1 MTDNLSRADGARVL
15 ADLHA
20 LRAIGT
26 YKTGVHK
33 PTFSEPHLRSL
44 AWLVQRLPEAGLTG
58 EIDGIGNILGT
69 STKAGPKLLAGSH
82 LESQNHAGWLDGPL
96 GVVYALEAARVINRD
111 PNINGAVEVASWCD
125 EEGHFGHFLGSRSY
139 VGGVTEADIDAA
151 RDRNSG
157 KSMRDALRDAGL
169 AGRARAR
176 CERGRH
182 IGYLEAHIE
191 QGETLESSGLKIG
204 VVTSIV
210 GIWQYRITFTG
221 EQNHAGTTRMA
232 IRRDAGLALARFC
245 VAIDERFPAACGP
258 RTVWTT
264 GRITLD
270 PGAPS
275 IIPGAAEML
284 FQIRDDDPAVI
295 ARLEDLLRSMAA
307 EVDKQG
313 RCSVAVE
320 RIRTGTPALMD
331 ASFQQAIEQ
340 AGAACAGGRSLRMP
354 SGAGHDAQVLATVM
368 PAGMLFVPSIGGI
381 SHHWTENTADADIVT
396 GAEVFV
402 DACRKLLRD
411 NENRRPHCG
420 RRSCLSRFR
429 TSRLLSCL
437 PSIADAPGAAIGL
450 RPVAELA
457 VEFHQE
463 RNAIGQPP
471 LGARRGQREITR
483 GPRAEHRKRRRATNS
498 ADCGERD
505 IRLRIADLIMG
516 IGEFAEQVQLTAIV
530 HGEDLVR
537 PQEMTQPSR
546 LKIKQL
552 EQKLL

>member
-1 MTDNLSRADGARVL
+1 MNDNLSRADGARVL

-20 LRAIGT
+20 LRAIGA

-44 AWLVQRLPEAGLTG
+44 QWLVQRLPEAELTG
-58 EIDGIGNILGT
+58 EIDGIGNVLGT
-69 STKAGPKLLAGSH
+69 STKPGPKLLAGSH

-111 PNINGAVEVASWCD
+111 PNISGAVEVASWCD

-157 KSMRDALRDAGL
+157 KGMRDALREAGL
-169 AGRARAR
+169 AGRRAR
-176 CERGRH
+176 YERGRH

-191 QGETLESSGLKIG
+191 QGETLESSDLKIG
-204 VVTSIV
+204 IVTSIV
-210 GIWQYRITFTG
+210 GIWQYRITFKG

-232 IRRDAGLALARFC
+232 IHRDAGLALARFC
-245 VAIDERFPAACGP
+245 VDIDDRFPAACGP

-295 ARLEDLLRSMAA
+295 ARLEDLLRSRAA

-320 RIRTGTPALMD
+320 RIRTGAPALMD
-331 ASFQQAIEQ
+331 VSFLEAIEQ
-340 AGAACAGGRSLRMP
+340 ASAAFAGGRSLRMP
-354 SGAGHDAQVLATVM
+354 SGAGHDAQILATVM

-402 DACRKLLRD
+402 EACRKLL
-411 NENRRPHCG
+411 
-420 RRSCLSRFR
+420 
-429 TSRLLSCL
+429 
-437 PSIADAPGAAIGL
+437 
-450 RPVAELA
+450 
-457 VEFHQE
+457 
-463 RNAIGQPP
+463 
-471 LGARRGQREITR
+471 AR
-483 GPRAEHRKRRRATNS
+483 
-498 ADCGERD
+498 
-505 IRLRIADLIMG
+505 
-516 IGEFAEQVQLTAIV
+516 
-530 HGEDLVR
+530 
-537 PQEMTQPSR
+537 
-546 LKIKQL
+546 
-552 EQKLL
+552 